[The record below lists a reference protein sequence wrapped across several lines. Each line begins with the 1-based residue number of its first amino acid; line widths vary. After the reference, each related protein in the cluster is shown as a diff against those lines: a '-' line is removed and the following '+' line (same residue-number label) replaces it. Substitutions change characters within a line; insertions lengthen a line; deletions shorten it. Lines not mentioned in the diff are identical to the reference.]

1 MSIETDI
8 FEGDTKKMKPQNG
21 FAVNPQA
28 YMMSGLVPLC
38 LTSSFLTVLG
48 RQLLETISGGQHQ
61 RDRNAESLHWLLTS
75 VMIQLNDSVVKI
87 MKILRVPI
95 IPTKLMFSDVM
106 SGAPTP
112 TKIFANTM
120 ICLEVH

>member
-28 YMMSGLVPLC
+28 YTMSGLVPLY

-48 RQLLETISGGQHQ
+48 SQLLETINGGQQ
-61 RDRNAESLHWLLTS
+61 QQDRNAESRHWRLTS
-75 VMIQLNDSVVKI
+75 VMIQLNYSVVTI

-95 IPTKLMFSDVM
+95 IPTSLMF
-106 SGAPTP
+106 
-112 TKIFANTM
+112 
-120 ICLEVH
+120 L